1 MKNDVDHYD
10 SKYPSTMS
18 YVDRKRNDFEA
29 EKGTDQAHQ
38 H

>member
-1 MKNDVDHYD
+1 MDNYD
-10 SKYPSTMS
+10 NKYPTTGS

-29 EKGTDQAHQ
+29 DKRIDQAHQ